1 MQNETERVTTVKR
14 GKKKRRTRSYGRED
28 NGFTLDKYYLKHLIR
43 PDYINRYLLCKP
55 KWNATHLI

>member
-1 MQNETERVTTVKR
+1 MQNETERVTTVTR

-43 PDYINRYLLCKP
+43 PDYIN
-55 KWNATHLI
+55 